1 MRRVLLPAGMLL
13 FACARPELS
22 PVATAVTEPEIRVG
36 LVLHVPSAVVGG
48 GGDLLLEDST
58 GGDLAIVASTST
70 AVVSHD
76 PLGLRVRQGETVI
89 AVVPT
94 VTIVSRDSGT
104 PVRLN
109 GRDYRG
115 RLVLTAGPS
124 GLIVANALGLE
135 TYLAG
140 VVAAEMGRRDGRD
153 FEALKA
159 QAVVSRTVA
168 SRALGRWRLRGYDLV
183 STVADQVYA
192 GVGFEYPLASQAV
205 EATRGEV
212 LYWDGRLID
221 AFFHSTCGGRTAD
234 GSEIFVNATAP
245 YLRSVRDED
254 GTGRA
259 WCSISPRWRW
269 REEWSGDALVR
280 MLRETLPGSR
290 GSASLADEL
299 LDLRVVEHTATGR
312 VARLAAIGATS
323 RHEVTLHDVRRLLRP
338 ADTPQLRSATFSL
351 QATREGGRVIRL
363 LVEGAGAG
371 HGVGMCQWGAMGRS
385 RAGFS
390 YRDILSAY
398 FPGTQ
403 VGHTY

>member
-1 MRRVLLPAGMLL
+1 MRRALLPAGVLL
-13 FACARPELS
+13 VACARPELS

-36 LVLHVPSAVVGG
+36 LALNVPSAAVGG

-58 GGDLAIVASTST
+58 GGDLAIVSSAST
-70 AVVSHD
+70 AIVSHD
-76 PLGLRVRQGETVI
+76 ALGLRVRQGETVI
-89 AVVPT
+89 AVAPALT
-94 VTIVSRDSGT
+94 VVSRDSGT

-115 RLVLTAGPS
+115 RLVLTSGPS

-140 VVAAEMGRRDGRD
+140 VVAAEMGRREGRD

-168 SRALGRWRLRGYDLV
+168 ARALGRWRLRGYDLV
-183 STVADQVYA
+183 STVADQAYA
-192 GVGFEYPLASQAV
+192 GIGFEYPLATQAV

-221 AFFHSTCGGRTAD
+221 AFFHSTCAGRTAD

-245 YLRSVRDED
+245 YLRSIRDED
-254 GTGRA
+254 EMGRA

-280 MLRETLPGSR
+280 MLRETLPVTR

-299 LDLRVVEHTATGR
+299 LDLRVIEHTATGR

-338 ADTPQLRSATFSL
+338 VDTPLLRSATFSL
-351 QATREGGRVIRL
+351 QATREGGRLIR
-363 LVEGAGAG
+363 VVAEGAGAG

-385 RAGFS
+385 RAGVS

-398 FPGTQ
+398 FSGTQ

>member
-1 MRRVLLPAGMLL
+1 MRRALLPAGVLL

-22 PVATAVTEPEIRVG
+22 PIATAVTEPEIRVG
-36 LVLHVPSAVVGG
+36 LALNVMSAVVGG
-48 GGDLLLEDST
+48 GGDLRLEDST
-58 GGDLAIVASTST
+58 GGDLAILSSASTAT
-70 AVVSHD
+70 VSHD
-76 PLGLRVRQGETVI
+76 AQGLRVRQGEMVI
-89 AVVPT
+89 AVAPT
-94 VTIVSRDSGT
+94 VTVVSRDSGSS
-104 PVRLN
+104 VRLN

-124 GLIVANALGLE
+124 GLTVANAVGLE

-140 VVAAEMGRRDGRD
+140 VVAAEMGRREGRD

-183 STVADQVYA
+183 STVADQAYA
-192 GVGFEYPLASQAV
+192 GIGFEYPLATQAV

-212 LYWDGRLID
+212 LFWDGRLID

-245 YLRSVRDED
+245 YLRSIRDED
-254 GTGRA
+254 GNGRA
-259 WCSISPRWRW
+259 WCAISPRWRW
-269 REEWSGDALVR
+269 REAWSREALVR
-280 MLRETLPGSR
+280 MLRETLPATR
-290 GSASLADEL
+290 GSAALADEL
-299 LDLRVVEHTATGR
+299 RDVRVVEHTATGR
-312 VARLAAIGATS
+312 VARLAAIGGTS

-338 ADTPQLRSATFSL
+338 ADLAMLRSATFAL
-351 QATREGGRVIRL
+351 QATREGGRVIQ
-363 LVEGAGAG
+363 LVAEGAGAG